1 MVDEY
6 YFQVLFIDSQ
16 RTDVLGDPGTEETNS
31 SSGVNQGRIIN
42 MNAI

>member
-16 RTDVLGDPGTEETNS
+16 RTDVHRDPGIEEANF
-31 SSGVNQGRIIN
+31 SSGVNQHSIIN
-42 MNAI
+42 MNVI

>member
-16 RTDVLGDPGTEETNS
+16 RTDVHRDPGTEEADF
-31 SSGVNQGRIIN
+31 SSGVNQCRIIN
-42 MNAI
+42 MNGV

>member
-16 RTDVLGDPGTEETNS
+16 RTDVHRDPGIEETNFS
-31 SSGVNQGRIIN
+31 TGVNQHSIIS